1 MLSSP
6 KDSAYLFYGLILLTL
21 IWKVRPWRTLAAL
34 LVGTVAFGLILNTVV
49 GAISS
54 SATAGHPGS
63 VGWIGSAVSHWVIVP
78 SNAAT
83 YGNILFIVTI
93 CMLIALVRLEG
104 RARLILAAATIYVGA
119 CCWESRLI
127 VNPAI
132 TTQIMI
138 GAILIVTM
146 AARPNGLLGKKRIEA
161 LT

>member
-1 MLSSP
+1 M
-6 KDSAYLFYGLILLTL
+6 
-21 IWKVRPWRTLAAL
+21 
-34 LVGTVAFGLILNTVV
+34 V
-49 GAISS
+49 GAISPLGDRRPS
-54 SATAGHPGS
+54 RAAC
-63 VGWIGSAVSHWVIVP
+63 GWIGSAVSHWVIVP

-83 YGNILFIVTI
+83 YGNILFIAMI

-104 RARLILAAATIYVGA
+104 RARLILAVPTIYVAA

-132 TTQIMI
+132 TTQIML

-146 AARPNGLLGKKRIEA
+146 AARPNGLLGTRRMEV